1 MARSI
6 AAKRLL
12 RCAHFKICKSTA
24 IDYLR
29 RCLRFEKEALSLVHV
44 LGGCGNRATGE
55 FESLYFRNTGTAMAS
70 SLTLVGDSSGMGEWL
85 HIQGTSW
92 KSSLLR
98 GVNVAKSTLVPRK
111 KMRALRAYWQI
122 VRPFACGLLKG
133 LRFLASQGALSIKHA
148 DAVKHFGELSIWQS
162 RCFVRA
168 TGGAVRAWVSKALR
182 RIGCAISHL
191 AHFRP
196 RSAKMIVR
204 SCPLILTLAANAS
217 TRLLLLLTV
226 LTDMPTLLR
235 VVQARTTSSS
245 L

>member
-1 MARSI
+1 MPLPPHQSDPH
-6 AAKRLL
+6 RLAQQHPRPRTCSGTRL
-12 RCAHFKICKSTA
+12 GSSHTGST
-24 IDYLR
+24 
-29 RCLRFEKEALSLVHV
+29 H
-44 LGGCGNRATGE
+44 
-55 FESLYFRNTGTAMAS
+55 GT
-70 SLTLVGDSSGMGEWL
+70 
-85 HIQGTSW
+85 
-92 KSSLLR
+92 
-98 GVNVAKSTLVPRK
+98 
-111 KMRALRAYWQI
+111 

-226 LTDMPTLLR
+226 LTVMPTLLR